1 MSETIPR
8 AGFTLLIRCC
18 LFYANN
24 QPRIRGDHSIDSTR
38 DAYQGD
44 HPRMRG
50 DHMTLDRLAAI
61 AEGSSPHARGPPRL
75 PRSCRTA
82 IRIIPAREGTTPAR
96 GRGRRRN
103 RDHPRMRGDHASA
116 HLPAYSDRGSSPHAR
131 GPLRVYLPL
140 RARHGI
146 IPACAGTTR
155 SSRARLAPCRD
166 HPRMRGDHG

>member
-61 AEGSSPHARGPPRL
+61 AEGSSPHARGPLQRVAGDAGATGIIPACAGTTASIRPDAPLWWDHPRMRGDHSSPVESMMKCSGSSPHARG
-75 PRSCRTA
+75 PRQRA
-82 IRIIPAREGTTPAR
+82 EVREHALRIIPACAGTTPSAR
-96 GRGRRRN
+96 ARPSWS
-103 RDHPRMRGDHASA
+103 RDHPRMRGDH
-116 HLPAYSDRGSSPHAR
+116 
-131 GPLRVYLPL
+131 
-140 RARHGI
+140 
-146 IPACAGTTR
+146 
-155 SSRARLAPCRD
+155 
-166 HPRMRGDHG
+166 